1 MVLGK
6 ICRVARRAGGNASYK
21 SLRKVTRPMSV
32 LDEIMIDL
40 SIVLGSAEVPIRQ
53 MLKMSRG
60 AMIPL
65 DCGQDDPSLVYVNGE
80 LVAKGRILVD
90 GDQMSLEISDLV
102 KKSRN

>member
-1 MVLGK
+1 
-6 ICRVARRAGGNASYK
+6 
-21 SLRKVTRPMSV
+21 
-32 LDEIMIDL
+32 MIDL

-53 MLKMSRG
+53 ILQMSRG

-90 GDQMSLEISDLV
+90 GERMSLEISELV
-102 KKSRN
+102 KKQRH